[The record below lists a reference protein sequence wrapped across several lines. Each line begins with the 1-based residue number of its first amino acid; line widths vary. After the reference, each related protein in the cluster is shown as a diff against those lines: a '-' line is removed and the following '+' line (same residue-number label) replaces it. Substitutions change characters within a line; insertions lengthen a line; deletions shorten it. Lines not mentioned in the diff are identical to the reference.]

1 MIDIKHFRIA
11 IVLTTILSILYSLP
25 LGAQSR
31 EGARKQMNQGNYST
45 AITMLTALEELYPG
59 QFSNDL
65 RIARKCLSLQRSAKA
80 KFKAQHFTEA
90 ESLYN
95 QILEL
100 NPNDRN
106 ASQVIIQ
113 CQEERNKY
121 WAAEFAKCKTIS
133 DYRAFA
139 QQYPNSPQAKT
150 ARQKVEDYDLTQQD
164 SNAWAMATRTGTIA
178 SFSTYI
184 SKANSRAAHLG
195 EAFRNRARL
204 HFNNAINASTDNY
217 RSLGYSSAKSDYEN
231 AKQKGAYLWT
241 EDNNKYNACLA
252 EDKFSKLNSYSSS
265 YSITN
270 YISWAS
276 SFASNSFVSPHLH
289 LETAYAMLVGAYCR
303 GGRFDDARNVVEQ
316 HFGQMTSSYFTM
328 NSIKEWSKS
337 DWKKNIRER
346 EKQFK
351 KNHRSTTASHS
362 TSIKTMWGLGA
373 SYNLSGFNND
383 GYLGLNASFSIGTF
397 DNRFNWDF
405 SASPLFLVKKDSY
418 GAEKINFLCPIT
430 TGPRLNINKRDGG
443 DFFMALEPE
452 VGYCIGASG
461 VYGGKL
467 IMGYDF
473 FGIGIEALGSMKTLS
488 AGTKWSSNFM
498 YIGFSAN
505 FYF

>member
-1 MIDIKHFRIA
+1 MKHFRIA
-11 IVLTTILSILYSLP
+11 IVLITILSIFYSLP

-45 AITMLTALEELYPG
+45 AITMLSALEELYPG

-65 RIARKCLSLQRSAKA
+65 RIARKCSSLQRSAKA

-100 NPNDRN
+100 NPNDRD
-106 ASQVIIQ
+106 ASQALIQ

-139 QQYPNSPQAKT
+139 KQYPNAPQAQT
-150 ARQKVEDYDLTQQD
+150 ARWKVEEYDLTQQD
-164 SNAWAMATRTGTIA
+164 SNAWATATRTGTIA
-178 SFSTYI
+178 SYSTYI
-184 SKANSRAAHLG
+184 SKANSKAAHLG
-195 EAFRNRARL
+195 EAYRNRARL
-204 HFNNAINASTDNY
+204 HYNNAINATTNNY
-217 RSLGYSSAKSDYEN
+217 RSLSYTSAKNDYEN
-231 AKQKGAYLWT
+231 AKKKGAYFWT

-252 EDKFSKLNSYSSS
+252 EDMFKNLDTYSSL
-265 YSITN
+265 YTINN

-289 LETAYAMLVGAYCR
+289 LETAYAMLVDAYCR

-328 NSIKEWSKS
+328 NTTKEWRKS
-337 DWKKNIRER
+337 DWEKNIRER
-346 EKQFK
+346 EKQYK
-351 KNHRSTTASHS
+351 KRQRESVQSS
-362 TSIKTMWGLGA
+362 SIESMWSLGI
-373 SYNLSGFNND
+373 SYNPSGFND
-383 GYLGLNASFSIGTF
+383 DEYFGINASFSIGSF
-397 DNRFNWDF
+397 DNRFNWNF
-405 SASPLFLVKKDSY
+405 AVSTLFRIKNETSYNDS
-418 GAEKINFLCPIT
+418 ERINFLCPIT
-430 TGPRLNINKRDGG
+430 TGLRFNLNRRESG
-443 DFFMALEPE
+443 DFFFSIEPE
-452 VGYCIGASG
+452 AGYCIGASG

-467 IMGYDF
+467 IMGYDS

-488 AGTKWSSNFM
+488 AGTNWSSDLL
-498 YIGFSAN
+498 YIGLSAN
-505 FYF
+505 LYF

>member
-1 MIDIKHFRIA
+1 MKHFRVA
-11 IVLTTILSILYSLP
+11 IVLITILYIFYSLP

-31 EGARKQMNQGNYST
+31 DGVRKQMNQGNYST

-65 RIARKCLSLQRSAKA
+65 RIARKCASLQRSAKA
-80 KFKAQHFTEA
+80 KFQAQHFTEA

-106 ASQVIIQ
+106 ASQAVIQ

-121 WAAEFAKCKTIS
+121 WAGEFAKCKTIS
-133 DYRAFA
+133 EYREFA
-139 QQYPNSPQAKT
+139 QQYPNAPQAQT
-150 ARQKVEDYDLTQQD
+150 ARQKVEEYDLSQQD
-164 SNAWAMATRTGTIA
+164 SNAWATATRTGSIA
-178 SFSTYI
+178 SYSTYI
-184 SKANSRAAHLG
+184 SKANPKAAHLG
-195 EAFRNRARL
+195 EAYRNRARL
-204 HFNNAINASTDNY
+204 HYNNAINATTDNY
-217 RSLGYSSAKSDYEN
+217 RSLSYTSAKNDYEN
-231 AKQKGAYLWT
+231 AKKKGAYLWS
-241 EDNNKYNACLA
+241 EDNNKYNSCLA
-252 EDKFSKLNSYSSS
+252 EDKFKNLGTYSSS
-265 YSITN
+265 YTINN
-270 YISWAS
+270 YIIWAS
-276 SFASNSFVSPHLH
+276 SFLSNNIISPHLH
-289 LETAYAMLVGAYCR
+289 LETAYAMLVDAYCR
-303 GGRFDDARNVVEQ
+303 GGRFDEARNVVEQ

-328 NSIKEWSKS
+328 SSNKEWSKS

-346 EKQFK
+346 ERLFK
-351 KNHRSTTASHS
+351 KNHRNKTASHPS
-362 TSIKTMWGLGA
+362 SIKTMWGLGA

-405 SASPLFLVKKDSY
+405 SVSPLFLVKKDTY
-418 GAEKINFLCPIT
+418 GAERINFLCPIT
-430 TGPRLNINKRDGG
+430 TGPRLNINMRDGG

-473 FGIGIEALGSMKTLS
+473 FGVGIEALGSMKTLS
-488 AGTKWSSNFM
+488 AETKWSSNFM
-498 YIGFSAN
+498 YLGFSAT